1 MIDGVP
7 GPAYVP
13 PERRELRRKVALAYR
28 KAMTEH
34 LSHHA
39 SFEHAFAVYTD
50 TEPERA
56 KDRIAASHDVL
67 VLICS
72 AINTDPAWFWR
83 PVKER
88 IERGDIR

>member
-1 MIDGVP
+1 
-7 GPAYVP
+7 
-13 PERRELRRKVALAYR
+13 
-28 KAMTEH
+28 
-34 LSHHA
+34 
-39 SFEHAFAVYTD
+39 
-50 TEPERA
+50 
-56 KDRIAASHDVL
+56 VL